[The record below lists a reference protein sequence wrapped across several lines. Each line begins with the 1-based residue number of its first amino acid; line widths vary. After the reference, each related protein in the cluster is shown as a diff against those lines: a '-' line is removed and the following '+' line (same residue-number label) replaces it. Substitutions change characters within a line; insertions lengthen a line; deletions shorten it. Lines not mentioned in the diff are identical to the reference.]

1 MSPLLPPDED
11 PSRLRARLRA
21 RFTAVAVRLASGLPI
36 AAEDAHLAGVLDDHP
51 EARAHLAAHGAGP
64 GAGPEPEEDESA
76 FFLHLALHVAL
87 REQAAADLP
96 PGIRALYEAYLAR
109 AAGDRLRAEH
119 RMLPALEEA
128 VARSLA
134 QPGGDD
140 PQPYLEAL
148 RRGLATP
155 GRH

>member
-51 EARAHLAAHGAGP
+51 EARARLAAHGAGP

-134 QPGGDD
+134 HPGGDD

-148 RRGLATP
+148 RRGLAAP

>member
-51 EARAHLAAHGAGP
+51 EARAHLAAHGAEG
-64 GAGPEPEEDESA
+64 GAGPGPEEDESA

-148 RRGLATP
+148 RRGLAAP